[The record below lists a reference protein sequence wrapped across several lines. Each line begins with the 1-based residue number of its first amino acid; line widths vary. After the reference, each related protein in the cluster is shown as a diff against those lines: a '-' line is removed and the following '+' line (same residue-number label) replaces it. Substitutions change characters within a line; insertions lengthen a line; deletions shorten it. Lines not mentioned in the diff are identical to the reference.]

1 MPPACAMA
9 MARPASVTV
18 SMAADTSGIPN
29 STVLVRRVRVS
40 TWPGRTSEA
49 PGTSNTSS
57 KVKASRMVELVIRGA
72 PGHKW
77 GAPGG
82 ALYGAPSLYQR
93 PLSYA
98 RGSNAPFLRHCNI
111 LIYSFFRELRT
122 PYGVVLRDPVI
133 PPSPLFPKG
142 AKL

>member
-18 SMAADTSGIPN
+18 SMAADTSGMPS

-57 KVKASRMVELVIRGA
+57 KVRASRMVELVILGA

-77 GAPGG
+77 GALYEAP
-82 ALYGAPSLYQR
+82 YGAPSLYQR
-93 PLSYA
+93 CLLYTSDA
-98 RGSNAPFLRHCNI
+98 ADERS
-111 LIYSFFRELRT
+111 S
-122 PYGVVLRDPVI
+122 
-133 PPSPLFPKG
+133 
-142 AKL
+142 